1 MVLEDAESGNGYYIR
16 FAEDGYLTAKAS
28 GAGKLQF
35 SAEKSEYWIF
45 SAHEEGGFVLRQS
58 GDIDVKLIISQNAQS
73 DVLRSIAG
81 DEDAN
86 AVIFLKINHP
96 E

>member
-1 MVLEDAESGNGYYIR
+1 M
-16 FAEDGYLTAKAS
+16 
-28 GAGKLQF
+28 
-35 SAEKSEYWIF
+35 
-45 SAHEEGGFVLRQS
+45 RQS

-86 AVIFLKINHP
+86 AVILLKINHP